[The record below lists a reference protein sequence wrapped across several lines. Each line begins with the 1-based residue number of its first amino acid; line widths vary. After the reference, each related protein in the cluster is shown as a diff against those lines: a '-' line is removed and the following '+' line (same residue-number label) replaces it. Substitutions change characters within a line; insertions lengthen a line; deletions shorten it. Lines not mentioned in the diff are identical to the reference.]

1 MSYKVQISLKA
12 EIEIK
17 AAQDWYEKQATGLG
31 EKFADEIKGSIDS
44 LLNPIADHKHVF
56 KNLRR
61 ILLYRFPYSVYYIRN
76 EKAKLLEIIA
86 VLHNRQSQDSLEKRI

>member
-1 MSYKVQISLKA
+1 MSDKIQISLLA

-17 AAQDWYEKQATGLG
+17 AAQDWYEKQTTGLG

-44 LLNPIADHKHVF
+44 LLNPISDHKRVF

-61 ILLYRFPYSVYYIRN
+61 ILLHRFPYSVYYIRN
-76 EKAKLLEIIA
+76 ENEKLIEIIA
-86 VLHNRQSQDSLEKRI
+86 VLHNRQSHDRLEERI